1 MKRICG
7 IFVLGF
13 AANFFWTSAEEPS
26 KVTAPAA
33 EYLTMFGLVVM
44 NKLKLSSTC
53 LPLLFCSSILA
64 LMSKKRS
71 SVGVIGVVL
80 SACKLSMRI
89 ETMTPVTEYFGQII
103 DSPTLF

>member
-7 IFVLGF
+7 ILVLGF
-13 AANFFWTSAEEPS
+13 AANFFWTSAEDPS
-26 KVTAPAA
+26 KVTAPVV

-44 NKLKLSSTC
+44 KRLKLSSTW

-64 LMSKKRS
+64 LISKKSS
-71 SVGVIGVVL
+71 SVGEICVVL
-80 SACKLSMRI
+80 SAWRLSMRI
-89 ETMTPVTEYFGQII
+89 VTMTPVTEYFGQIL

>member
-13 AANFFWTSAEEPS
+13 AANFFWTSAEAPS
-26 KVTAPAA
+26 KVTLPVV
-33 EYLTMFGLVVM
+33 EYLAMFGFVVISR
-44 NKLKLSSTC
+44 LKLSSTW

-64 LMSKKRS
+64 LMSKKRF

>member
-7 IFVLGF
+7 ILVLGF
-13 AANFFWTSAEEPS
+13 AASFFCMSAVGPS
-26 KVTAPAA
+26 RVTLPVV

-44 NKLKLSSTC
+44 SRLKLSSTC

-64 LMSKKRS
+64 FMSKKRF
-71 SVGVIGVVL
+71 SVGESWVVL
-80 SACKLSMRI
+80 SACKLSIRI

>member
-7 IFVLGF
+7 ILVLGF
-13 AANFFWTSAEEPS
+13 AANFFCTSAEGPS
-26 KVTAPAA
+26 RVTLPVV

-44 NKLKLSSTC
+44 SRLKLSSTC

-64 LMSKKRS
+64 LISKKRF
-71 SVGVIGVVL
+71 SVGEICVVL
-80 SACKLSMRI
+80 SACKLSIRI

>member
-1 MKRICG
+1 MKRIWG
-7 IFVLGF
+7 ILVLGL
-13 AANFFWTSAEEPS
+13 ASNFFWTSAEGPS
-26 KVTAPAA
+26 KVTEPVV

-44 NKLKLSSTC
+44 NRLKLSSTW

-64 LMSKKRS
+64 LISKKRF
-71 SVGVIGVVL
+71 SVGEICVVL
-80 SACKLSMRI
+80 SACTLSMRI